1 MLHTMH
7 LPYAPPDNPI
17 HKGRATSTTNMDKDL
32 HQLLFS
38 HVGAHGHCSIR
49 HLHDIPDDP
58 QCVRHLSGMLLLYK
72 LLSVC
77 RPGRRSVWRWEKPQE
92 GGGWIVFS
100 KTFLSYVLK
109 NCSQIQSLTWVQSL
123 SAADNRREQR
133 KKEHKQLY
141 RFLPQTG
148 SSPLPLALP
157 RRVPLKCNI
166 GLQVVQTLK

>member
-1 MLHTMH
+1 MRRLTIRYIRAGRPVLPIWTKTCTNSSLVMLALMAT
-7 LPYAPPDNPI
+7 APSDICTISLMILNVFGI
-17 HKGRATSTTNMDKDL
+17 SLACSSSISCSRFAGLRGDLSEGEKNHKK
-32 HQLLFS
+32 
-38 HVGAHGHCSIR
+38 
-49 HLHDIPDDP
+49 
-58 QCVRHLSGMLLLYK
+58 
-72 LLSVC
+72 
-77 RPGRRSVWRWEKPQE
+77 
-92 GGGWIVFS
+92 GGWIVFS
-100 KTFLSYVLK
+100 KTFLSCVLK

-148 SSPLPLALP
+148 SSPLPLELP